1 MQEDIKVL
9 IKIDER
15 NLVTAIGSDVFVK
28 DTNGWIVIDEGIG
41 ERFVHAQSNYLSNPL
56 YDELGRSNY
65 IYELENLRLLGES
78 EKSELYPQEYSEPTF
93 EEHMTDAYL
102 DLDYR
107 VSCIEL
113 GII

>member
-1 MQEDIKVL
+1 MEEKNKVL
-9 IKIDER
+9 ITIDER
-15 NLVTAIGSDVFVK
+15 NLVTAIGSDIFIK
-28 DTNGWIVIDEGIG
+28 DRNGLIVIDEGTGDKI
-41 ERFVHAQSNYLSNPL
+41 VHAQSNYLEHDLFDYQCRN
-56 YDELGRSNY
+56 NY
-65 IYELENLRLLGES
+65 IYESGTLRLLQES
-78 EKSELYPQEYSEPTF
+78 EKTMLFPQEVPHATF